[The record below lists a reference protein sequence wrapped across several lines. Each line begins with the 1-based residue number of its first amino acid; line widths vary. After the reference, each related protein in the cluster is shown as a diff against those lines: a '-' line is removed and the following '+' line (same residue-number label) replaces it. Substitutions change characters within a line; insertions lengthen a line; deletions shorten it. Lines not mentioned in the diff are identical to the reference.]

1 MKRIFYIL
9 IVALSIFSC
18 TDEIDKSN
26 RYTFTGETVADFM
39 LNRSDKYS
47 HMITLLKRANLFGL
61 LATYGQYTLFL
72 PDNEGVEK
80 YIQEQ
85 DSIYQTSKDSHKVKW
100 TGITSPYFE
109 DISDSMANVI
119 ARNHLVEGYYNT
131 VTFEDGALPCWNF
144 YNRYLGISYESNPKG
159 YFVKINNSA
168 AIIDRDNSVENGV
181 IHIVDKIVEETNN
194 TLPEQIG
201 EYKFFTLFNAALE
214 ATCFCDSLTLF
225 IDDNFIPLDEI
236 ILASKDTPQQK
247 YYKYTGFIEPDEVF
261 NKYGIYT
268 LDDLKAF
275 AQKWYGNEDKD
286 NYRSPKNALN
296 KFVTY
301 HFVPRELAYNDVVFH
316 NIRYTTKYSGRFD
329 SERLMVPGFDRY
341 DYFETMQGRLM
352 KVIKPLSTIHGSNI
366 YINFS
371 KRELPSNINMHPHIN
386 VRIIP
391 LTEFV
396 HSNEMYA
403 KFDQM
408 ASNGIIHPIDKILIY
423 NEDEMV
429 GNILNERIRI
439 DVASLLPELSSN
451 GLRFVGRYSENLEYP
466 AIPDGYA
473 PYLKIRD
480 GLVQYLV
487 TFYSYFRDALVLC
500 NNYDISLRI
509 PPLPARTYEIRFGYF
524 KGLTGSSTG
533 SNDNIY
539 RGKKLVQ
546 IYIDGKIASSPED
559 YGISN
564 YSKGAVPDSET
575 YDYGLENDKF
585 MRNVGWMKAPDCY
598 KVIDNYGG
606 DFVARHSGN
615 HTRRI
620 INRRY
625 LDEKEHW
632 IRFRNVGES
641 GKLLLDY
648 LEFVPLNIISD
659 PTKPEDR
666 H

>member
-1 MKRIFYIL
+1 MKRILYIL
-9 IVALSIFSC
+9 ALALSIAAC
-18 TDEIDKSN
+18 TDDIDKSN

-47 HMITLLKRANLFGL
+47 HFINLLKRANLLGL
-61 LATYGQYTLFL
+61 LSTYGQYTLFL
-72 PDNEGVEK
+72 PDNNAVEK
-80 YIQEQ
+80 YLAEQ
-85 DSIYQTSKDSHKVKW
+85 DSIYHATKDSPIFVN
-100 TGITSPYFE
+100 TGISSPHIDE
-109 DISDSMANVI
+109 LSDSMAIVI
-119 ARNHLVEGYYNT
+119 ARNHLLNARYQTADMSE
-131 VTFEDGALPCWNF
+131 GALFTRNF
-144 YNRYLGISYESNPKG
+144 NNRNLGISYDVVDERF
-159 YFVKINNSA
+159 YIMINNKS
-168 AIIDRDNSVENGV
+168 AIISGDNEVENGI
-181 IHIVDKIVEETNN
+181 IHIVDKAINPVEMN
-194 TLPEQIG
+194 LPQLIG
-201 EYKFFTLFNAALE
+201 SCNFFSIFNEALNI
-214 ATCFCDSLTLF
+214 TGFKDSLQLD
-225 IDDNFIPLDEI
+225 IDNTYTWDPT
-236 ILASKDTPQQK
+236 ATSGVMTPTYYPKTK
-247 YYKYTGFIEPDEVF
+247 YQKYTGFLETDEVF
-261 NKYGIYT
+261 NANGIYT

-275 AQKWYGNEDKD
+275 AEKWYGTEDRE
-286 NYRSPKNALN
+286 NARSPQNALY
-296 KFVTY
+296 KFVAY
-301 HFVPRELAYNDVVFH
+301 HFLDREITYDRIVYHDLRGA
-316 NIRYTTKYSGRFD
+316 IIMD
-329 SERLMVPGFDRY
+329 SEQTMCADADRY

-371 KRELPSNINMHPHIN
+371 KRELPYNMNMHPHIN

-391 LTEFV
+391 LTESV

-403 KFDQM
+403 KLDQV

-533 SNDNIY
+533 SNDNLY

-546 IYIDGKIASSPED
+546 IYIDGKVASSPED

-564 YSKGAVPDSET
+564 YSKGAVPDNET
-575 YDYGLENDKF
+575 YDNGLENDKF

>member
-1 MKRIFYIL
+1 MRNIVFVLL
-9 IVALSIFSC
+9 IALSIVAC
-18 TDEIDKSN
+18 TDDIDKSN
-26 RYTFTGETVADFM
+26 RYTFTGETVADYM

-47 HMITLLKRANLFGL
+47 HFINLLKRANLLGL
-61 LATYGQYTLFL
+61 LSTYGQYTLFL
-72 PDNEGVEK
+72 PDNEAVEK
-80 YIQEQ
+80 YVQEQ
-85 DSIYQTSKDSHKVKW
+85 DSIYHATKDSPIFVN
-100 TGITSPYFE
+100 TGISSPHI
-109 DISDSMANVI
+109 DDLSDSMAIVI
-119 ARNHLVEGYYNT
+119 ARNHLLNARYQTADMSE
-131 VTFEDGALPCWNF
+131 GALFTRNF
-144 YNRYLGISYESNPKG
+144 NNRNLGISYDVVDERF
-159 YFVKINNSA
+159 YIMVNNKS
-168 AIIDRDNSVENGV
+168 AIISGDHEVENGL
-181 IHIVDKIVEETNN
+181 IHIVDKAIDPIEKN
-194 TLPEQIG
+194 LPQLIG
-201 EYKFFTLFNAALE
+201 SCNFFSIFNEALNI
-214 ATCFCDSLTLF
+214 TGFKDSLQLD
-225 IDDNFIPLDEI
+225 IDNTYTWDPT
-236 ILASKDTPQQK
+236 ATSGVMTPTYYPSSK
-247 YYKYTGFIEPDEVF
+247 YHKYTGFLETDEVF
-261 NKYGIYT
+261 NANGIYT

-275 AQKWYGNEDKD
+275 AEKWYGTEDRE
-286 NYRSPKNALN
+286 NARSPQNALY
-296 KFVTY
+296 KFVAY
-301 HFVPRELAYNDVVFH
+301 HFLDREITYDRIVYHDLRGA
-316 NIRYTTKYSGRFD
+316 IIMD
-329 SERLMVPGFDRY
+329 SEQTMCADADRY

-371 KRELPSNINMHPHIN
+371 KRELPYNINMRPHIN

-487 TFYSYFRDALVLC
+487 TFYSYFRDALVLH

-524 KGLTGSSTG
+524 KGLSGSTTG

-564 YSKGAVPDSET
+564 YSKGAVPDNET
-575 YDYGLENDKF
+575 YDNGLENDKF

-641 GKLLLDY
+641 GELLLDY

>member
-1 MKRIFYIL
+1 MKRILYIL
-9 IVALSIFSC
+9 ALALSIVAC
-18 TDEIDKSN
+18 TDDIDKSN
-26 RYTFTGETVADFM
+26 RYTFTGETVADYM

-47 HMITLLKRANLFGL
+47 HFINLLKRANLLGL
-61 LATYGQYTLFL
+61 LSTYGQYTLFL
-72 PDNEGVEK
+72 PDNEAVEK
-80 YIQEQ
+80 YVQEQ
-85 DSIYQTSKDSHKVKW
+85 DSIYHATKDSPIFVN
-100 TGITSPYFE
+100 TGISSPHIDE
-109 DISDSMANVI
+109 LSDSMAIVI
-119 ARNHLVEGYYNT
+119 ARNHLLNARYQTADMSE
-131 VTFEDGALPCWNF
+131 GALLTRNF
-144 YNRYLGISYESNPKG
+144 NNRNLGISYDVVDERF
-159 YFVKINNSA
+159 YIMVNNKSA
-168 AIIDRDNSVENGV
+168 ILRGDNEVENGL
-181 IHIVDKIVEETNN
+181 IHIVDKAINPVEMN
-194 TLPEQIG
+194 LPQLIG
-201 EYKFFTLFNAALE
+201 SCNFFSIFNEALNI
-214 ATCFCDSLTLF
+214 TGFKDSLQLD
-225 IDDNFIPLDEI
+225 IDNTYTWDPT
-236 ILASKDTPQQK
+236 ATSGVMTPTYYPKTK
-247 YYKYTGFIEPDEVF
+247 YQKYTGFLETDEVF
-261 NKYGIYT
+261 NANGIYT

-275 AQKWYGNEDKD
+275 AEKWYGTEDRE
-286 NYRSPKNALN
+286 NARSPQNALY
-296 KFVTY
+296 KFVAY
-301 HFVPRELAYNDVVFH
+301 HFLDREITYDRIVYHDMRGA
-316 NIRYTTKYSGRFD
+316 IIMD
-329 SERLMVPGFDRY
+329 SEQTMCADADRY

-371 KRELPSNINMHPHIN
+371 KRELPYNINMHPHIN

-533 SNDNIY
+533 SNDNLY

-546 IYIDGKIASSPED
+546 IYIDGKVASSPED

-564 YSKGAVPDSET
+564 YSKGAVPDNET
-575 YDYGLENDKF
+575 YDNGLENDKF

-620 INRRY
+620 INRQY

>member
-1 MKRIFYIL
+1 MRRILYIL
-9 IVALSIFSC
+9 ALALSIVAC

-26 RYTFTGETVADFM
+26 RFTFTGETVADYM

-47 HMITLLKRANLFGL
+47 HFINLLKRANFLGL
-61 LATYGQYTLFL
+61 LSTYGQYTLFL
-72 PDNEGVEK
+72 PDNNAVEK
-80 YIQEQ
+80 YLAEQ
-85 DSIYQTSKDSHKVKW
+85 DSIYHATKDSPIFVN
-100 TGITSPYFE
+100 TGISSPHIDE
-109 DISDSMANVI
+109 LSDSMAIII
-119 ARNHLVEGYYNT
+119 ARNHLLNARYQMADMSE
-131 VTFEDGALPCWNF
+131 GALFTRNF
-144 YNRYLGISYESNPKG
+144 NNRNLGISYDVVDERF
-159 YFVKINNSA
+159 YIMINNKS
-168 AIIDRDNSVENGV
+168 AIISGDHEVENGL
-181 IHIVDKIVEETNN
+181 IHIVDKAINPLEMN
-194 TLPEQIG
+194 LPQLIG
-201 EYKFFTLFNAALE
+201 SCNFFSIFNEALNI
-214 ATCFCDSLTLF
+214 TGFKDSLQLD
-225 IDDNFIPLDEI
+225 IDNTYTWDPT
-236 ILASKDTPQQK
+236 ATSGVMTPTYYPKTK
-247 YYKYTGFIEPDEVF
+247 YQKYTGFLETDEVF
-261 NKYGIYT
+261 NANGIYT

-275 AQKWYGNEDKD
+275 AEKWYGTEDRE
-286 NYRSPKNALN
+286 NARSPQNALY
-296 KFVTY
+296 KFVAY
-301 HFVPRELAYNDVVFH
+301 HFLDREITYDRIVYHDLRGA
-316 NIRYTTKYSGRFD
+316 IIMD
-329 SERLMVPGFDRY
+329 SEQTMCADADRY

-371 KRELPSNINMHPHIN
+371 KRELPYNINMHPHIN

-533 SNDNIY
+533 SNDNLY

-564 YSKGAVPDSET
+564 YSKGAVPDNET
-575 YDYGLENDKF
+575 YDNGLENDKF

>member
-1 MKRIFYIL
+1 MRRILYIL
-9 IVALSIFSC
+9 AIALSIVAC
-18 TDEIDKSN
+18 TEEIDKSN
-26 RYTFTGETVADFM
+26 RYTFTGETVADYM

-47 HMITLLKRANLFGL
+47 HFINLLKRANLLGL
-61 LATYGQYTLFL
+61 LSTYGQYTLFL
-72 PDNEGVEK
+72 PDNEAVEK
-80 YIQEQ
+80 YVQEQ
-85 DSIYQTSKDSHKVKW
+85 DSIYHATKDSPIFVN
-100 TGITSPYFE
+100 TGISSPHIDE
-109 DISDSMANVI
+109 LSDSMAIVI
-119 ARNHLVEGYYNT
+119 ARNHLLNARYQTADMSE
-131 VTFEDGALPCWNF
+131 GALLTRNF
-144 YNRYLGISYESNPKG
+144 NNRNLGISYDVVDERF
-159 YFVKINNSA
+159 YIMVNNKS
-168 AIIDRDNSVENGV
+168 AIISGDNEVENGL
-181 IHIVDKIVEETNN
+181 IHIVDKAINPVEMN
-194 TLPEQIG
+194 LPQLIG
-201 EYKFFTLFNAALE
+201 SCNFFSIFNEALNI
-214 ATCFCDSLTLF
+214 TGFKDSLQLD
-225 IDDNFIPLDEI
+225 IDNTYTWDPT
-236 ILASKDTPQQK
+236 ATSGVMTPTYYPKTK
-247 YYKYTGFIEPDEVF
+247 YQKYTGFLETDEVF
-261 NKYGIYT
+261 NANGIYT

-275 AQKWYGNEDKD
+275 AEKWYGTEDRE
-286 NYRSPKNALN
+286 NARSPQNALY
-296 KFVTY
+296 KFVAY
-301 HFVPRELAYNDVVFH
+301 HFLDREITYDRIVYHDLRGA
-316 NIRYTTKYSGRFD
+316 IIMD
-329 SERLMVPGFDRY
+329 SEQTMCADADRY

-371 KRELPSNINMHPHIN
+371 KRELPYNINMHPHIN

-533 SNDNIY
+533 SNDNLY

-546 IYIDGKIASSPED
+546 IYIDGKVASSPED

-564 YSKGAVPDSET
+564 YSKGAVPDNET
-575 YDYGLENDKF
+575 YDNGLENDKF